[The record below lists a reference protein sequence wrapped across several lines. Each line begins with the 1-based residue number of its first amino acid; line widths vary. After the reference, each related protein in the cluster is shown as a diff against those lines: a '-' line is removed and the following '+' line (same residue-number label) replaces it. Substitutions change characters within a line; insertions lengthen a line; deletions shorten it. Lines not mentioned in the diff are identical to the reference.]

1 MSTIKNIPE
10 INYINL
16 IQIISSRWYW
26 LLGAAFIGMGTCF
39 AYLQFAPISYC
50 TTATLKFEE
59 KKSEI
64 SELISAKAL
73 YDRTD
78 KVESEKNI
86 LLSKKIIMAAINS
99 LNCDVAFFKQNQFR
113 DENIYPKLPLQI
125 KLIRRTSVTI
135 PEHIF
140 IYEPIDKNT
149 FYLSIKSEEGI
160 FKKHFKYEQHI
171 SWKGSTFLL
180 KKVGQEIG
188 NSSIPFKLV
197 DKKEL
202 IKKISKAL
210 KTENSQNTNTLT
222 IKFSNSNATFCID
235 FLNTLMASYIK
246 FDRKQRETSLTQT
259 SKFITKMLVD
269 INVRATKSSLSIQNF
284 NEQNEI
290 YNSPAQQV
298 QSLSKLDILKD
309 KQNDLEI
316 QRQLIKYNLKK
327 IDFKGETNKLTFDLR
342 GISDPQILQLISKY
356 QQLIL
361 SRNEKLNLYTPSS
374 DIIVF
379 QNSQIQNLAYA
390 IRNSL
395 LEYIKTNEK
404 NAAMVSQLIDS
415 IKIQLQNISEKETK
429 SLSLQSSY
437 EVDQKIYKYLSEKKL
452 EALVAK
458 AAVVPGAMVLDEA
471 SDPAELVSP
480 SPAKTYSL
488 FITVGLAIGITCILV
503 INVYSPFIY
512 GVQDIEL
519 HTSVPII
526 GTVRKHTISL
536 KEEHTYLALQK
547 SPRSLFAES
556 IRFLRSNLSLH
567 FEKEI
572 KTICITS
579 ETSGEG
585 KSFIALNLAYSFTL
599 IQKRVVIVTA
609 DLRKPSTSLP
619 EIANYDDG
627 LSTYLSTKSNINS
640 ICKTTSINNLDI
652 IPSGPIP
659 PNPSELIASYRM
671 NDLINQLKNKYD
683 YIIIDSAPVGL
694 VTDINPIIKIADVSL
709 FVLRSGVSKSQYA
722 ETVEKIKTNL
732 QISSI
737 AIVLNDF
744 EPDKFR
750 MRYYN
755 YSKSYATYPNSYY
768 YPERLEHFPKT

>member
-1 MSTIKNIPE
+1 MFTNKTTPK

-16 IQIISSRWYW
+16 IQIIISRWYW
-26 LLGAAFIGMGTCF
+26 LLTAALIGVVACFI
-39 AYLQFAPISYC
+39 YLQFAAFSYC

-64 SELISAKAL
+64 AELISAKSF

-86 LLSKKIIMAAINS
+86 LLSKKIILAAINE
-99 LNCDVAFFKQNQFR
+99 LNYHVAYFKKNQFR
-113 DENIYPKLPLQI
+113 DENIYPKQPLQI
-125 KLIRRTSVTI
+125 KFIKRSATAV

-140 IYEPIDKNT
+140 IYQPIDKNT
-149 FYLSIKSEEGI
+149 FYLSVQSEGAV
-160 FKKHFKYEQHI
+160 FKRHFKYDQYI
-171 SWKGSTFLL
+171 SWKGSTFSI
-180 KKVGQEIG
+180 KKPGKEIT
-188 NSSIPFKLV
+188 NSSVRFKLV
-197 DKKEL
+197 DKNEL
-202 IKKISKAL
+202 IRKINNAL

-222 IKFSNSNATFCID
+222 IKFSNSNATFCVD
-235 FLNTLMASYIK
+235 FLNALMVSYID
-246 FDRKQRETSLTQT
+246 FDRKQRETSLNQT
-259 SKFITKMLVD
+259 SKFITKMLID
-269 INVRATKSSLSIQNF
+269 INATATKSSLSIQNF
-284 NEQNEI
+284 NKQNEI
-290 YNSPAQQV
+290 YNLPAQQV
-298 QSLSKLDILKD
+298 QSLSKLDALKD
-309 KQNDLEI
+309 KKNDLEI
-316 QRQLIKYNLKK
+316 QRQLIIYNLKK

-342 GISDPQILQLISKY
+342 GISDPQISQLVSKY

-361 SRNEKLNLYTPSS
+361 YRNEKLNLYTPLSEV
-374 DIIVF
+374 IVF
-379 QNSQIQNLAYA
+379 QNSQIQSLAYA

-395 LEYIKTNEK
+395 LEYIKTNEQ
-404 NAAMVSQLIDS
+404 NAAIVSQLIDS
-415 IKIQLQNISEKETK
+415 IKNQLQNISEKETK
-429 SLSLQSSY
+429 SLSLQSGY
-437 EVDQKIYKYLSEKKL
+437 EVDQKVYRYLSEKKL

-458 AAVVPGAMVLDEA
+458 AAVVPIAMVLDEA
-471 SDPAELVSP
+471 SNPAELISP
-480 SPAKTYSL
+480 TPAKTYSL
-488 FITVGLAIGITCILV
+488 FITFGLAIGITCVLI

-512 GVQDIEL
+512 GVQDIEM

-526 GTVRKHTISL
+526 GTVRKYYISL
-536 KEEHTYLALQK
+536 KEEKTYLALQK

-556 IRFLRSNLSLH
+556 IRFLRGNLALH
-567 FEKEI
+567 FEKKV

-599 IQKRVVIVTA
+599 VQKRVVIVIA
-609 DLRKPSTSLP
+609 DLRKISTSLP
-619 EIANYDDG
+619 EMANYENG
-627 LSTYLSTKSNINS
+627 LSTYLSTKCGIDS

-659 PNPSELIASYRM
+659 SNPSELIASHRM
-671 NDLINQLKNKYD
+671 IDLINQLKNKYD

-722 ETVEKIKTNL
+722 RTAEKIKTDL

-744 EPDKFR
+744 KPDKFR
-750 MRYYN
+750 MNYYDHG
-755 YSKSYATYPNSYY
+755 KSYATYPNSYY
-768 YPERLEHFPKT
+768 YPEQIKQSSKA